1 MSLANT
7 AREYREL
14 QAQIKELESQ
24 ADALRQ
30 EMIREMD
37 TQQLEEV
44 HAGEYTIRYSL
55 YESSRFDATRFKNEK
70 PDLYSTYTK
79 KTVSARFQVA

>member
-1 MSLANT
+1 MSLSST

-14 QAQIKELESQ
+14 QAQIKALEAE
-24 ADALRQ
+24 ADALKQ

-37 TQQLEEV
+37 TQQLEEL

-55 YESSRFDATRFKNEK
+55 YESARIDATRLKEEQ

-79 KTVSARFQVA
+79 KTVSTRFQVA

>member
-1 MSLANT
+1 MSLVNT

-14 QAQIKELESQ
+14 QAQIKELNAQ
-24 ADALRQ
+24 AEALKQ

-37 TQQLEEV
+37 AQQLEET
-44 HAGEYTIRYSL
+44 HAGEYTICYSL
-55 YESSRFDATRFKNEK
+55 YESSRFDVTRLKNEK
-70 PDLYSTYTK
+70 PDLYSTYIK